1 MDSEYFGRFRS
12 DHTKRRIVI
21 ASRDKYLLSL
31 SKRED
36 EIWNLIRKQPLVTL
50 EKPYQK
56 GYVRK
61 FILREDVALSKDSE
75 FFQSILDCIN
85 NEQYS
90 DNKKFRH
97 KVKVKGKRKKVLE
110 VKRQYLSFVTFYDWI
125 HKKQFVDFTAKQKNY
140 FYLTEVRGWDG
151 KLQQVYKFTE
161 PHMFVLKVS
170 PNIITHYKP
179 LDLDLEKERKHIRN
193 YIRNN
198 GLDGRLYKLHGG
210 SRQSIHCEYRDK
222 DYFKNYNN
230 INYIHEREI
239 N

>member
-1 MDSEYFGRFRS
+1 MNNEYFGRFRS
-12 DHTKRRIVI
+12 ERTKLRIVI
-21 ASRDKYLLSL
+21 ESRDKHLLSL

-36 EIWNLIRKQPLVTL
+36 EIWNLIRKQPLIPL

-56 GYVRK
+56 GFARK

-75 FFQSILDCIN
+75 LLQTILDSIN

-90 DNKKFRH
+90 DNKKFKH

-110 VKRQYLSFVTFYDWI
+110 IKKQYLNYVTLYEWI
-125 HKKQFVDFTAKQKNY
+125 HKKPFIDFTDKQKKY
-140 FYLTEVRGWDG
+140 FTLTEIRGHDG
-151 KLQQVYKFTE
+151 KLQQVYIFTK

-193 YIRNN
+193 HIRNN
-198 GLDGRLYKLHGG
+198 GLDGKLYKLLYG
-210 SRQSIHCEYRDK
+210 SSRDSFNDRDK
-222 DYFKNYNN
+222 YYFKNYNN
-230 INYIHEREI
+230 IKYIHEREI